1 MRGLILGLKQGFDS
15 ATEGAGERLK
25 GDRGGAV
32 DVLGVLL
39 VLLDVADVH
48 AGKGG
53 EFALGKPGGETLAMY
68 LFRDSAVKGVSAQR
82 AYSTCVE
89 FTVAIRILCDRVQHE
104 RRNA

>member
-1 MRGLILGLKQGFDS
+1 MRGLILGLEQGFD
-15 ATEGAGERLK
+15 AAAEGAGEELK

-32 DVLGVLL
+32 DVLGALL

-53 EFALGKPGGETLAMY
+53 EFALGKSSGKTLA
-68 LFRDSAVKGVSAQR
+68 AEAQR
-82 AYSTCVE
+82 TYSTCAE
-89 FTVAIRILCDRVQHE
+89 FTFSIRILCGRVQHE